1 MTSDCLPHSGTRSI
15 ASKAFE
21 SSSSPKRSSRRIPTM
36 PALNTAPTR
45 RPSRRTRRATAP
57 NTAPPPPLLLP
68 RAPRPTAP
76 SRAARTS
83 WSAPRFSSCLE
94 VRAHHDAPA
103 ARHASAHHDAPL
115 RGMQV
120 LTTTPDPLPSP
131 QARSSRTLRP
141 RTSSSCMSGCGERM
155 RPWSTSRTSSRL
167 RLPSQPAWSR

>member
-21 SSSSPKRSSRRIPTM
+21 SSSSPKRSSRRMPTM

-83 WSAPRFSSCLE
+83 WSAPRSSSCLE
-94 VRAHHDAPA
+94 VR
-103 ARHASAHHDAPL
+103 AHHDAPL

-120 LTTTPDPLPSP
+120 LTTRCPRCAACKCSPRRPILFVPHRCVRRVLRGRGPLLPVNCEVLTTASFLP
-131 QARSSRTLRP
+131 HRCVRR
-141 RTSSSCMSGCGERM
+141 
-155 RPWSTSRTSSRL
+155 RL
-167 RLPSQPAWSR
+167 

>member
-1 MTSDCLPHSGTRSI
+1 MTSDCLPQSGTRSI

-21 SSSSPKRSSRRIPTM
+21 SSSSPKRSWRRIPTM
-36 PALNTAPTR
+36 PVLNTAPTR
-45 RPSRRTRRATAP
+45 RPSRRTRRATAH
-57 NTAPPPPLLLP
+57 NTAPPLPLLLP

-94 VRAHHDAPA
+94 VRAHHDAP
-103 ARHASAHHDAPL
+103 L

-120 LTTTPDPLPSP
+120 LTTTLDPLPSP
-131 QARSSRTLRP
+131 QVRSSRTLRP

-155 RPWSTSRTSSRL
+155 RRWSTSRTSSRL